1 MILAA
6 ITTYKREPAM
16 VERAVKSVIAQT
28 YKDWNLVVVDDSP
41 ADYELR
47 GEVRRMVEGYAA
59 QDSRIR
65 YVAHDRNYG
74 AQRARNTA
82 LKIAN
87 NTYGGSMNLLRTLTM
102 TMSCCQ
108 KSSKS
113 RLRDSTIATKTLH
126 WYIADTIKSAKMEI

>member
-6 ITTYKREPAM
+6 ITTCKREPAI

-28 YKDWNLVVVDDSP
+28 YTDWNLVVVDDSP
-41 ADYELR
+41 ADYILR
-47 GEVRRMVEGYAA
+47 EDVRRMVEGYAS

-87 NTYGGSMNLLRTLTM
+87 NTDGGGSMSILLTLM
-102 TMSCCQ
+102 MMMNGCR
-108 KSSKS
+108 KSWRSK
-113 RLRDSTIATKTLH
+113 
-126 WYIADTIKSAKMEI
+126 